1 MRNKLLL
8 CLAILL
14 LLGGLGMLLWPSL
27 QSAALRRAEKRTIRE
42 FERYRGT
49 ITESAAPERPE
60 NDSPALPQESLVCAF
75 PELWNA
81 AVAYNERLAQ
91 TQPAEFSTEAWKTP
105 PLKLSAYGWGQES
118 FGFLTIPSADI
129 EAPIYLGGSPANLS
143 KGAAVLGQTS
153 VPIGGESTNCVIAGH
168 RTWDGIRYPFVGLEA
183 VQVGDPVYL
192 TNPWQTL
199 NYRVIATEIIYPDNT
214 EPIHIQTGRDLL
226 TVFTCTYPNTRR
238 VLVICERVTEEE

>member
-14 LLGGLGMLLWPSL
+14 LLSGFGMLLWPSL

-81 AVAYNERLAQ
+81 AVVYNERLAQ
-91 TQPAEFSTEAWKTP
+91 TQPAEFSADAWETP

-129 EAPIYLGGSPANLS
+129 EAPIYLGGSSANLS

-153 VPIGGESTNCVIAGH
+153 VPIGGKSTNCVIGGH
-168 RTWDGIRYPFVGLEA
+168 RTWNAILHPFASLEEVA
-183 VQVGDPVYL
+183 EGDLVL
-192 TNPWQTL
+192 
-199 NYRVIATEIIYPDNT
+199 
-214 EPIHIQTGRDLL
+214 
-226 TVFTCTYPNTRR
+226 RR
-238 VLVICERVTEEE
+238 LIN